1 MSDKHRLET
10 ALEHEREVS
19 KRQWLKLTRD
29 DQVFVAPFLSF
40 TSFTLLAIGDQSLI
54 THVLALV
61 LLVLLFQI
69 VVTSHIQRPHFKRVM
84 IIAGPVLVVAVL
96 ASVGVLSRADN
107 SDDGRGI
114 TTLFC
119 VLLTAGVIL
128 RMFGRIARARVINM
142 TVVVNAISVYLL
154 IGLLFTY
161 LNLTLSTFSSE
172 PFFVQGP
179 QSVATFLYFSFIT
192 LVTIGYGDFTPVL
205 TAGRCSAVAEGLIG
219 QLYLVTFLA
228 MIVANL
234 GRTRDTLPHRIKN
247 DEAAPDDQPEG

>member
-1 MSDKHRLET
+1 
-10 ALEHEREVS
+10 
-19 KRQWLKLTRD
+19 
-29 DQVFVAPFLSF
+29 
-40 TSFTLLAIGDQSLI
+40 
-54 THVLALV
+54 
-61 LLVLLFQI
+61 
-69 VVTSHIQRPHFKRVM
+69 VTSHIQRPHFKRVM

-161 LNLTLSTFSSE
+161 LNLTLATFSSE

-192 LVTIGYGDFTPVL
+192 LVTIGYGDFTPAL
-205 TAGRCSAVAEGLIG
+205 TAGRFSAVAEGLIG

-234 GRTRDTLPHRIKN
+234 GRTRDTLPHSIKS
-247 DEAAPDDQPEG
+247 DDSTSDDQPET